1 MDVQHLLD
9 ILFGLLVAIMGFF
22 MKTMHA
28 KVEKT
33 SDDLAKFKEY
43 SALNH
48 PVNDSID
55 RRFDKIESK
64 IDKILDKMDK

>member
-1 MDVQHLLD
+1 MDVQHIID
-9 ILFGLLVAIMGFF
+9 FLFGLLVAIMGFF
-22 MKTMHA
+22 MKNLHA
-28 KVEKT
+28 KTEKNT
-33 SDDLAKFKEY
+33 EELSRFKEY
-43 SALNH
+43 VALNH

>member
-9 ILFGLLVAIMGFF
+9 ILFGLLVTIMGFF
-22 MKTMHA
+22 MKTLHA
-28 KVEKT
+28 KSEKT
-33 SDDLAKFKEY
+33 LEELSKFKEY
-43 SALNH
+43 VALNH

>member
-1 MDVQHLLD
+1 MDVQHIIDLL
-9 ILFGLLVAIMGFF
+9 FAVLVGVMGFF
-22 MKTMHA
+22 MKTLHA
-28 KVEKT
+28 KSERT
-33 SDDLAKFKEY
+33 SDDLSRFKEY
-43 SALNH
+43 VALNH

>member
-9 ILFGLLVAIMGFF
+9 LLFGILVTIMGFF
-22 MKTMHA
+22 MKNLHNKA
-28 KVEKT
+28 EKT
-33 SDDLAKFKEY
+33 SDDLSRFKEY
-43 SALNH
+43 VALNH

-55 RRFDKIESK
+55 RRFDKLEVK

>member
-1 MDVQHLLD
+1 MEVQHLID
-9 ILFGLLVAIMGFF
+9 ILFGLLTAIMGFF
-22 MKTMHA
+22 MKTLHA
-28 KVEKT
+28 KAEKNA
-33 SDDLAKFKEY
+33 DDLSKYKEY
-43 SALNH
+43 VALNY